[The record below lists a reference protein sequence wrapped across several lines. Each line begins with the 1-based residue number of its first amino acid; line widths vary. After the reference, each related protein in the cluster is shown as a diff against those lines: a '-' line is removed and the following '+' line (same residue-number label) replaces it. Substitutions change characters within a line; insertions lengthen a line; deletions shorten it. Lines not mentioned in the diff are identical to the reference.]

1 MAKIVRGFKDTF
13 GEQAENLTKLENCAR
28 EVFALYGVDELRI
41 PTIELKELFIKS
53 TGDTTDIVQ
62 KEMYAFEDAG
72 GRNIALRPEGTPGIV
87 RAYIENGFAQNNP
100 LKSFYYIGNMFRA
113 ERPQAGRYREFE
125 QIGVEC
131 FGNQNPAQDAQTIL
145 MLKDIV
151 ERYGIK
157 NYKVRIN
164 SLGCGKCRPAFR
176 QELINFFSA
185 SKDQLCD
192 KCKDRLER
200 NPLRVL
206 DCKIDGPKF
215 TNVPKQKLCP
225 DCQAHFDEVLALL
238 KGKIDFEVD
247 PMLVRGLDY
256 YTQTVFEFVAG
267 TNAQNAIAGG
277 GRYDTLVKS
286 MGGPACPAVGWAL
299 GAQRVASVLEEQ
311 TKAEENIQRENKFF
325 VISMDKTCNQTAF
338 DIMQKLRQA
347 DIKTLGGI
355 FDKNIKSQMKQADKN
370 NCRWAIIIGS
380 SEVEKNTFVLK
391 DLNNAEQKEYLQSEV
406 ISILKKV
413 QNEKN

>member
-13 GEQAENLTKLENCAR
+13 GAQAENLTKLENCAR

-145 MLKDIV
+145 MLKDII

-164 SLGCGKCRPAFR
+164 SLGCSKCRPAFR

-185 SKDQLCD
+185 SKDQLCE
-192 KCKDRLER
+192 KCVERLER

-225 DCQAHFDEVLALL
+225 DCQAHFDEVLSLL

-311 TKAEENIQRENKFF
+311 IKQEENIQRENKFF

-338 DIMQKLRQA
+338 NLMQTLRKEN
-347 DIKTLGGI
+347 IKTLGGI
-355 FDKNIKSQMKQADKN
+355 FDKNIKAQMKQADKN
-370 NCRWAIIIGS
+370 NCRWTIIIGS

-391 DLNNAEQKEYLQSEV
+391 DLNNAEQKEYLQSEI
-406 ISILKKV
+406 ISVLKKV

>member
-1 MAKIVRGFKDTF
+1 MAKIIRGFKDTF
-13 GEQAENLTKLENCAR
+13 GQQADNLTKLENCAR
-28 EVFALYGVDELRI
+28 KVFDLYGVEELRI
-41 PTIELKELFIKS
+41 PTVELKELFIKS

-72 GRNIALRPEGTPGIV
+72 GRNIALRPEGTPGVV

-100 LKSFYYIGNMFRA
+100 LKSFFYIGNMFRA

-131 FGNQNPAQDAQTIL
+131 FGNASPAQDAQTIL
-145 MLKDIV
+145 MLKDII
-151 ERYGIK
+151 ESFGIK
-157 NYKVRIN
+157 NYKVKIN
-164 SLGCGKCRPAFR
+164 SLGCSECRPAFR

-185 SKDQLCD
+185 SKDQLCE
-192 KCKDRLER
+192 KCIDRLER

-225 DCQAHFDEVLALL
+225 SCQEHFDEVINLL
-238 KGKIDFEVD
+238 KGKIDFEID

-256 YTQTVFEFVAG
+256 YTKTVFEFVAG

-277 GRYDTLVKS
+277 GRYDSLVKS
-286 MGGPACPAVGWAL
+286 MGGPACPAIGWAL
-299 GAQRVASVLEEQ
+299 GAQRVCSVLEEQ
-311 TKAEENIQRENKFF
+311 NAQENQNKRENKFF

-338 DIMQKLRQA
+338 NLMQNLRRA
-347 DIKTLGGI
+347 GFKTLGGV
-355 FDKNIKSQMKQADKN
+355 FDKNIKAQMKQADKN
-370 NCRWAIIIGS
+370 NCRWALIIGT
-380 SEVEKNTFVLK
+380 SEVEKGSVVLK
-391 DLNNAEQKEYLQSEV
+391 DLTNAEQKEILQSEI
-406 ISILKKV
+406 ISVLKKV

>member
-13 GEQAENLTKLENCAR
+13 GAQAENLTKLENCAR
-28 EVFALYGVDELRI
+28 KVFSLYGVEELRI
-41 PTIELKELFIKS
+41 PTVELKELFIKS

-100 LKSFYYIGNMFRA
+100 LKSFFYIGNMFRA

-131 FGNQNPAQDAQTIL
+131 FGNASPAQDAQTIL
-145 MLKDIV
+145 MLRDII
-151 ERYGIK
+151 ENFGIK
-157 NYKVRIN
+157 NYKVKIN
-164 SLGCGKCRPAFR
+164 SLGCCECRPAFR

-185 SKDQLCD
+185 SKDQLCE
-192 KCKDRLER
+192 KCIDRLER

-215 TNVPKQKLCP
+215 PNVPKQKLCP
-225 DCQAHFDEVLALL
+225 SCQEHFNEVLALL

-256 YTQTVFEFVAG
+256 YTKTVFEFVAG
-267 TNAQNAIAGG
+267 SNAQNAIAGG

-286 MGGPACPAVGWAL
+286 MGGPVCPAIGWAL

-311 TKAEENIQRENKFF
+311 EKAEEQNQRENKFF
-325 VISMDKTCNQTAF
+325 VISMDKACN
-338 DIMQKLRQA
+338 
-347 DIKTLGGI
+347 
-355 FDKNIKSQMKQADKN
+355 
-370 NCRWAIIIGS
+370 
-380 SEVEKNTFVLK
+380 
-391 DLNNAEQKEYLQSEV
+391 
-406 ISILKKV
+406 
-413 QNEKN
+413 